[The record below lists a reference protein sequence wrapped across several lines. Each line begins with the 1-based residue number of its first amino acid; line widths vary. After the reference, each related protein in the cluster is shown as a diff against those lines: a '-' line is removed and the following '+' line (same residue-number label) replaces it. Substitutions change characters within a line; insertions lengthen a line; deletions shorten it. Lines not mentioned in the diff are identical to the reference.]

1 MKLYNSTQPCPET
14 GKPSRNRNRFNNTQA
29 ERSYMKKLT
38 VAKALRKLG
47 TRYSA
52 EFMARNSTLGE
63 LRSKYNYV
71 TGCIRS
77 V

>member
-1 MKLYNSTQPCPET
+1 MKLFITNQPCPET
-14 GKPSRNRNRFNNTQA
+14 GKPSRNRNRFNNTEA
-29 ERSYMKKLT
+29 ERRYMRKLE

-47 TRYSA
+47 TRFSA
-52 EFMARNSTLGE
+52 EYMARNSTLGE
-63 LRSKYNYV
+63 LRKKLNYV